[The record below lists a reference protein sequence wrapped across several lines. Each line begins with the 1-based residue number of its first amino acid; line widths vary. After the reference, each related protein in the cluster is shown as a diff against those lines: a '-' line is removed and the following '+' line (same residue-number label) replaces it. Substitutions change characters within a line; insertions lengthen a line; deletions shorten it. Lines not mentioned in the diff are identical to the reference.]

1 MDGWTDAKFPS
12 QIKHLQR
19 PPRVD
24 VGWTGWTAAAT
35 GPAERTSKRPHGRG
49 VTSQQGVQA
58 PPQALIAGESGLQR
72 QDIILARWRPIV
84 GHR

>member
-19 PPRVD
+19 PPPVD

-35 GPAERTSKRPHGRG
+35 GPTMPASGRMHGRG

-58 PPQALIAGESGLQR
+58 PPQALIAEELGRLQR
-72 QDIILARWRPIV
+72 QVIILAR
-84 GHR
+84 

>member
-19 PPRVD
+19 PPPVD

-35 GPAERTSKRPHGRG
+35 GPSGQTSKRPHERG
-49 VTSQQGVQA
+49 VTSQRGVQV
-58 PPQALIAGESGLQR
+58 PPQALIAEKMELQR
-72 QDIILARWRPIV
+72 QVIILAR
-84 GHR
+84 